1 MALQL
6 RCPAQFYEF
15 RSEIL
20 TSCLN
25 HMYKQTESLPPPSLF
40 FSDKLYGRFKKLYF
54 FVSLY
59 RSYLQQKNEI
69 RWCRLSICCLVHDK
83 HRVKKHMKMPK
94 IERSIA
100 KHRLCQ
106 HHNWPSSQTS
116 TLYCKTPSLLYP
128 PLGRRVGSF
137 SISPTS
143 HPVPHPCSHTPMS
156 RVLYKMAFF
165 LSLPTLPSLCLSK
178 STTLSPN

>member
-1 MALQL
+1 MVAF
-6 RCPAQFYEF
+6 AFF
-15 RSEIL
+15 RII
-20 TSCLN
+20 
-25 HMYKQTESLPPPSLF
+25 
-40 FSDKLYGRFKKLYF
+40 
-54 FVSLY
+54 VSLI
-59 RSYLQQKNEI
+59 SLQQKNKI
-69 RWCRLSICCLVHDK
+69 TWGRLSICCLVHDK

-116 TLYCKTPSLLYP
+116 TLYCKTPSLLYL

-156 RVLYKMAFF
+156 TVLYKMAFF

-178 STTLSPN
+178 STKLSPN